1 MLRRFVVGA
10 VIALF
15 ASSLLSSCYLPAAL
29 SRSRRMVRDGF
40 DVGRRGAWVLVTGP
54 GSLLAAGGYRG
65 EILPVEAVAILCGRE
80 RATRIERI
88 RRAGGSWVAARHEK
102 WHVPRC
108 IEVLPGRYELE
119 VHYFLRET
127 EGGRERVVTRQA
139 ESTEPSLVEWNA
151 DAGGLY
157 LLSAAL
163 GPPAP
168 ASGTPPRRHIP
179 RSRSLGTSWWE
190 LETSEWTA
198 RIERLPSWES
208 VDEPLREHRRVWI
221 EYERRRR

>member
-1 MLRRFVVGA
+1 
-10 VIALF
+10 
-15 ASSLLSSCYLPAAL
+15 
-29 SRSRRMVRDGF
+29 
-40 DVGRRGAWVLVTGP
+40 
-54 GSLLAAGGYRG
+54 
-65 EILPVEAVAILCGRE
+65 
-80 RATRIERI
+80 
-88 RRAGGSWVAARHEK
+88 VAARHEK